1 VKEMTLPDS
10 VDGSYVDTKEVIAE
24 EKSSASTEKR
34 KLQGLYLSPALPF
47 SSLVYHRNI
56 CRVLL
61 CLGIFFFVCKSA
73 HTCAL
78 NISHLE

>member
-1 VKEMTLPDS
+1 MTLPDS
-10 VDGSYVDTKEVIAE
+10 VIDGSYVDTKEVIAK
-24 EKSSASTEKR
+24 EKPSASTEKM

-47 SSLVYHRNI
+47 SSLVYHMNI
-56 CRVLL
+56 CRILL
-61 CLGIFFFVCKSA
+61 CLVICFFVCKSP